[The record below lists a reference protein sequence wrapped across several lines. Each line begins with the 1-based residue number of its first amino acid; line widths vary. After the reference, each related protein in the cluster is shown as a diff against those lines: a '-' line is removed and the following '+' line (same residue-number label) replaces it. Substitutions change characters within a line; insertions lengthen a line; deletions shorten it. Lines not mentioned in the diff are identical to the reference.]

1 MPRHPQLDDVALW
14 WSIAASYFG
23 WAADPSQFLDT
34 PQSRQF
40 TVHEFVRIQW
50 QLHNSPLPEQSTY
63 AIPTPQLIER
73 VSHALEQLKK
83 LSEAALRENNIPL
96 GKSLSRANS
105 ERPLF
110 AGGLHEFRPS
120 NGQIEQRHGY
130 GVAVLPTVDP
140 ASEMDVDHDPVA
152 STSPAPIPFNPE
164 AKARPSPV
172 HTRASPTAQDP
183 IPLVD
188 SSPVENIAPQDTSD
202 PPSAG
207 QSKKRRGGAGRTKSK
222 TKLRVKMEQN
232 PEKLRQSARINV
244 TSRLKLG
251 VEGGKHLASPTTLTP
266 PPTRKRKGKDHDR
279 ITPGPDNAADDTSE
293 APPEKPAVDSLER
306 PISNTPATVRR
317 KRGRPKKTLI
327 LDPIVV
333 SSPPESNEIQ
343 ESRCVSSFFS
353 YGVLSITPTV
363 LLASAA
369 LEARRPCIKAL
380 CQFQTMHLSMH
391 PLTLCHQERGARV
404 GSSYREYFL
413 TILRPLRPILQDV
426 PRFPDPLTRHKRN
439 WCQMVF

>member
-1 MPRHPQLDDVALW
+1 MGQPSAPTQETPEWTNLAFRGWSQDSFYTRKVHLEGGRNGVRGSRGKDNAFGELSNSAVKKIARPIFHHQTQVRVVQIRRSGKVDMPRHPQLDDVALW

-83 LSEAALRENNIPL
+83 LSEAALRENNIPF

-105 ERPLF
+105 ECPLF
-110 AGGLHEFRPS
+110 AGGLHEFQPR
-120 NGQIEQRHGY
+120 NCQTEQRHGY

-140 ASEMDVDHDPVA
+140 ASEMDVDHDRVA
-152 STSPAPIPFNPE
+152 STSPAPIPLNPE
-164 AKARPSPV
+164 AEARPSPV
-172 HTRASPTAQDP
+172 HTRASPTTQNP

-202 PPSAG
+202 PPSVS

-232 PEKLRQSARINV
+232 PKKLRQSARINV
-244 TSRLKLG
+244 TPGLKHG
-251 VEGGKHLASPTTLTP
+251 VEGGKHLASPTMLTP
-266 PPTRKRKGKDHDR
+266 PSTRKRKGKDQNH
-279 ITPGPDNAADDTSE
+279 ITPGPDNAADDTSQ

-306 PISNTPATVRR
+306 PISNTPATVLR
-317 KRGRPKKTLI
+317 KRGRPRKKLT

-343 ESRCVSSFFS
+343 ESRCVSSFFRMV
-353 YGVLSITPTV
+353 Y
-363 LLASAA
+363 
-369 LEARRPCIKAL
+369 
-380 CQFQTMHLSMH
+380 FQ
-391 PLTLCHQERGARV
+391 
-404 GSSYREYFL
+404 
-413 TILRPLRPILQDV
+413 
-426 PRFPDPLTRHKRN
+426 
-439 WCQMVF
+439 